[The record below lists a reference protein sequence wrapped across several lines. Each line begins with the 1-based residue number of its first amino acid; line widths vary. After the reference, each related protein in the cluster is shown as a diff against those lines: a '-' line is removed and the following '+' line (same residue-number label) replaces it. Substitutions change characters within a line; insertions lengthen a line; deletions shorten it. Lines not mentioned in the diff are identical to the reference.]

1 MSTVP
6 GRYHDGKV
14 ILDTPVDWA
23 DGMQVQVSPRAE
35 KIGMSEEEWPTTPE
49 GIEAMIK
56 RIDALEPVDL
66 TLEEEAEWLAAREEV
81 KRYTIQKMNE
91 QEDLFE

>member
-23 DGMQVQVSPRAE
+23 DGIPVRVSPRAE
-35 KIGMSEEEWPTTPE
+35 KVGMSEDEWPTTPE
-49 GIEAMIK
+49 GIQQLVQ
-56 RIDALEPVDL
+56 RIRSFEPVEL
-66 TLEEEAEWLAAREEV
+66 TPEEEAEWLAAREAV
-81 KRYTIQKMNE
+81 KQYTLKKME
-91 QEDLFE
+91 GQEDLFE